1 MKLTFSRLDVRDCLL
16 TLKTCSEM
24 VISGYAVGIF
34 LRQSFILADAG
45 CNVDIV
51 FFQHILLCIG
61 HGTFL
66 YL

>member
-34 LRQSFILADAG
+34 LRKVLFWPML
-45 CNVDIV
+45 
-51 FFQHILLCIG
+51 
-61 HGTFL
+61 
-66 YL
+66 